1 MDSTDATKTFVDKYL
16 FILNRQFMTKPTPE
30 KIKITQQLGC
40 QLTDEEKIQAGKELA
55 EATNELT
62 ELGNDKAQIVSDFK
76 AKMTA
81 AEARVAVL
89 GNKIRSGYE
98 FRPVECSVTMD
109 TPEPGQKQTMRLDT
123 QEVVATVAMSED
135 EKQRKL
141 ELEGDAQ

>member
-1 MDSTDATKTFVDKYL
+1 M
-16 FILNRQFMTKPTPE
+16 KPTPE
-30 KIKITQQLGC
+30 STKITQQLRC

-62 ELGNDKAQIVSDFK
+62 ELENDKAQIVSDFK
-76 AKMTA
+76 AKTTS

-98 FRPVECSVTMD
+98 FRAVECSVTMD
-109 TPEPGQKQTMRLDT
+109 TPEPGLKQTVRLDT
-123 QEVVATVAMSED
+123 KEIVTTAAMSED